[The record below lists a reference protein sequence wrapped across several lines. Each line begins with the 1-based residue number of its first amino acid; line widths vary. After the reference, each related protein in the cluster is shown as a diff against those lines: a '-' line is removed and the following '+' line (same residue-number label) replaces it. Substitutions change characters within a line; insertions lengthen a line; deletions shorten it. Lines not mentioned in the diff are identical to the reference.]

1 MDAMKPMEPM
11 KSMKPMKAAASGW
24 WPKDLDHPASSG
36 EQEGWRYAFFPQQR
50 RLAIETSGKVQVY
63 DTGVHVISGVS
74 QQQEGN
80 ATAPR
85 FVSQHGEVPLDSLT
99 QMPQAPID
107 AEQGAR
113 S

>member
-11 KSMKPMKAAASGW
+11 KSMKPMKAAASAW

-63 DTGVHVISGVS
+63 DTGDHAISGVS
-74 QQQEGN
+74 QRQGGG
-80 ATAPR
+80 TSSPT
-85 FVSQHGEVPLDSLT
+85 FVSQHGEVDLNALRR
-99 QMPQAPID
+99 MP
-107 AEQGAR
+107 
-113 S
+113 